1 MTVSPLAPDRFPDM
15 PAIAGL
21 GLATAASGLKY
32 TGRDD
37 MLLMHCDK
45 GSSIAAVFTK
55 SDTAA
60 APVQWSRDALASGHP
75 PAAILVNAGN
85 ANAFTGSAG
94 IATVTASATGMA
106 QRIGCTPQAVLLA
119 STGVIGEPLDS
130 RVLEATFD
138 DLVADISQN
147 NSIENASDNASDN
160 ASNNGDD
167 NWSAAA
173 AAIMT
178 TDTFPKGASTT
189 CMIGDVPVTLSGI
202 AKGAG
207 MIAPDMATMLGFIAT
222 DAALPAPA
230 LTQLLRTATERSFN
244 AITVD
249 SDTSTNDSVFLV
261 ATGAAGNQA
270 PTSADD
276 PILDEFVAAL
286 DRVMQDLACQ
296 IVRDGEGANKFITI
310 DVVGASDDTAARKI
324 ALSIANS
331 PLVKTAIAGED
342 ANWGRIVMA
351 VGKAGLGVDQSRVGI
366 AIGGITVAADGMRV
380 EGYDETP
387 VAAHMAGQDV
397 AIAVQIGDGA
407 GTSRVWTCD
416 LTHGYVDINADYRS

>member
-138 DLVADISQN
+138 GLVADISQN
-147 NSIENASDNASDN
+147 NSIEN

-249 SDTSTNDSVFLV
+249 SDTSTNDSVFIV
-261 ATGAAGNQA
+261 ATGAADNHA
-270 PTSADD
+270 PASADD
-276 PILDEFVAAL
+276 SILDEFVAAL

-366 AIGGITVAADGMRV
+366 AIGSITVAADGMRV